1 VLAYRHLFHAGN
13 FADVFKHV
21 VLVQLVRALCRK
33 EKPLLYLDT
42 HAGTG
47 RYDLSLA
54 WAQKNAEF
62 RDGITRV
69 WGHADAPPAIA
80 QYLDLVTAENP
91 DRRLR
96 FYPGSP
102 RLVRALIRPGDRM
115 VLSELNKDDCAQLA
129 DVFARDRQVQV
140 RLMDGYQTLKAC
152 LPPPERR
159 ALVLIDSSFDRAG
172 EYARLTDA
180 LTEAHRRFATGVY
193 AIWYPLMEPAA
204 VRAFERGIGETGIR
218 RIMKLELAV
227 HPDSWQGGMRGSAM
241 LVVNPPF
248 ELDKTLRPALAW
260 LHGALSADAAGGQR
274 IEWLVP
280 E

>member
-1 VLAYRHLFHAGN
+1 MLAYRHLFHAGN
-13 FADVFKHV
+13 FADVLKHV
-21 VLVQLVRALCRK
+21 ALLQITHAFCRK
-33 EKPLLYLDT
+33 NKPFLYLDT

-62 RDGITRV
+62 RDGITRI
-69 WGHADAPPAIA
+69 WGRVDAPAAIVP
-80 QYLDLVTAENP
+80 YLESVTAENP

-102 RLVRALIRPGDRM
+102 RLVRRMMRPGDRA

-129 DVFARDRQVQV
+129 GLFARDRQVHVQ
-140 RLMDGYQTLKAC
+140 LMDGYQALKAF

-172 EYARLTDA
+172 EYARITIA
-180 LTEAHRRFATGVY
+180 LAEAYKRFATGVF
-193 AIWYPLMEPAA
+193 AIWYPLMEPSA
-204 VRAFERGIGETGIR
+204 VRAFERQIAESGIR
-218 RIMKLELAV
+218 KILKLELSV
-227 HPDSWQGGMRGSAM
+227 YPESWQGGMRGSAM
-241 LVVNPPF
+241 LIVNPPF
-248 ELDKTLRPALAW
+248 ELDTMLAPALAW
-260 LHGALSADAAGGQR
+260 LHGALSADGAGGHR
-274 IEWLVP
+274 VEWLVG

>member
-1 VLAYRHLFHAGN
+1 MLAYRHLFHAGN
-13 FADVFKHV
+13 FADVLKHV
-21 VLVQLVRALCRK
+21 ALLQITHAFCRK
-33 EKPLLYLDT
+33 DKPFLYLDT

-62 RDGITRV
+62 RDGITRI
-69 WGHADAPPAIA
+69 WGHSDAPAAIA
-80 QYLDLVTAENP
+80 AYLDSVTAENP

-102 RLVRALIRPGDRM
+102 RLVRRMMRAGDRA

-129 DVFARDRQVQV
+129 ELFARDRQVHVQ
-140 RLMDGYQTLKAC
+140 LMDGYQALKAY

-172 EYARLTDA
+172 EYARITDA
-180 LTEAHRRFATGVY
+180 LVQAYKRFATGVF
-193 AIWYPLMEPAA
+193 AIWYPLMEPSA
-204 VRAFERGIGETGIR
+204 VRAFERGIAESGMRKIL
-218 RIMKLELAV
+218 KLELSV
-227 HPDSWQGGMRGSAM
+227 FPDSWQGGMRGSAM
-241 LVVNPPF
+241 LIVNPPF
-248 ELDKTLRPALAW
+248 ELDTTLAPALAW
-260 LHGALSADAAGGQR
+260 LHGALSTDGAGTHGV
-274 IEWLVP
+274 EWLVG

>member
-1 VLAYRHLFHAGN
+1 MLAYRHLFHAGN
-13 FADVFKHV
+13 FADVLKHV
-21 VLVQLVRALCRK
+21 VLLHLVHAFCRK
-33 EKPLLYLDT
+33 DKPFLYLDT

-62 RDGITRV
+62 RDGITRI
-69 WGHADAPPAIA
+69 WGHDNAPATIVP
-80 QYLDLVTAENP
+80 YLDSVTAENP

-102 RLVRALIRPGDRM
+102 RFVRPMMRPGDRA

-129 DVFARDRQVQV
+129 ELFARDRQVHVQ
-140 RLMDGYQTLKAC
+140 LMDGYQALKAF

-172 EYARLTDA
+172 EYARITDA
-180 LTEAHRRFATGVY
+180 LVQAHKRFATGVF
-193 AIWYPLMEPAA
+193 AIWYPLMEPSA
-204 VRAFERGIGETGIR
+204 VRAFERGVAESGIR
-218 RIMKLELAV
+218 KILKLELSV
-227 HPDSWQGGMRGSAM
+227 YPESWQGGMRGSAM
-241 LVVNPPF
+241 LIVNPPY
-248 ELDKTLRPALAW
+248 ELDTTLAPALSW
-260 LHGALSADAAGGQR
+260 LHGMLSADGAGGHR
-274 IEWLVP
+274 VEWMVG